1 MRRTKATGPLVF
13 PVFKPRDVLQL
24 LRSVGVNDA
33 TVHGLR
39 ASFRTWGAECTSY
52 PPEMFEIAL
61 SHAVGDAI
69 ERAYQ
74 RSDLLD
80 RRRQMMEDW
89 SAFCGGGRPRLTELS
104 RSEPEQLTP

>member
-1 MRRTKATGPLVF
+1 VFQPKDVRRFLHSTGI
-13 PVFKPRDVLQL
+13 K
-24 LRSVGVNDA
+24 DA

-39 ASFRTWGAECTSY
+39 ASFRTWGAEQTSY

-61 SHAVGDAI
+61 AHAVGDAI

-89 SAFCGGGRPRLTELS
+89 SSFCGGSTR
-104 RSEPEQLTP
+104 

>member
-1 MRRTKATGPLVF
+1 LHSIGIK
-13 PVFKPRDVLQL
+13 
-24 LRSVGVNDA
+24 NA

-89 SAFCGGGRPRLTELS
+89 SAFVGLVK
-104 RSEPEQLTP
+104 